1 VYYNFYFVLFL
12 IPTNIEMNTNFEV
25 KIVLSSKTVRRWG
38 GGVFYVPPPP
48 PAPFWEGGL
57 VFDVHM
63 VNTLIINM
71 YLLELYVKYFK
82 EEQNYG
88 CDPSLRELSIKSL
101 LARYT
106 L

>member
-25 KIVLSSKTVRRWG
+25 KIVLSSKTVRRG
-38 GGVFYVPPPP
+38 GG
-48 PAPFWEGGL
+48 